1 MFLLAG
7 CQTGIT
13 FHFFSSVRVNMI
25 DFQIY
30 KTLLKEEEVI
40 LPKHPIRQEAVALN
54 CDEEV
59 QGRVKGKD

>member
-1 MFLLAG
+1 
-7 CQTGIT
+7 
-13 FHFFSSVRVNMI
+13 MI